1 MDARKVVLVMAR
13 LNSRNGFYWENAF
26 SRRLLNEREW
36 LLMRLLFDRLE
47 HPEKEKAV
55 RYLTEHIDID
65 TENMNYMLML
75 SILGFQTNWYC
86 FPAEAIPRLKGI
98 HRYCQAHNVMGMPW
112 LLGKVHTLQNA
123 GIPVMF
129 LKGLALR
136 CYYNKNVPRMMYD
149 YDIAVPRDR
158 FREAMTLLR
167 SGDTVNKG
175 SEEWSD
181 TIVGKCS
188 GINVEL
194 DVHQWIFKEMSDQDD
209 AVWKRALAIPF
220 YDTEVLVLS
229 PDDMFLH
236 QLNTHAKN
244 IIVQEMAENR
254 MKWLFDCR
262 SLLEDYPPDPKK
274 LETYTQEYGL
284 GYIIRF
290 MLSLLRNCFGEDPM
304 IPVIKTQVQEREYG
318 IWLKEM
324 WNWGIEMEYT
334 NKNRAECLGH
344 PFRPDNLF
352 HYFRRNYYE
361 YRVEKHWHA
370 DKARTRNYLVYL
382 TRSHGIK
389 DLKSLRDYYKS
400 RKALRE
406 EYL

>member
-26 SRRLLNEREW
+26 SRRLLNERER

-55 RYLTEHIDID
+55 RSLTEHIDID

-175 SEEWSD
+175 SEEWSA
-181 TIVGKCS
+181 TNVGKCI

-194 DVHQWIFKEMSDQDD
+194 DVNKWIFKEM
-209 AVWKRALAIPF
+209 
-220 YDTEVLVLS
+220 
-229 PDDMFLH
+229 
-236 QLNTHAKN
+236 
-244 IIVQEMAENR
+244 
-254 MKWLFDCR
+254 
-262 SLLEDYPPDPKK
+262 
-274 LETYTQEYGL
+274 
-284 GYIIRF
+284 
-290 MLSLLRNCFGEDPM
+290 
-304 IPVIKTQVQEREYG
+304 
-318 IWLKEM
+318 
-324 WNWGIEMEYT
+324 
-334 NKNRAECLGH
+334 
-344 PFRPDNLF
+344 
-352 HYFRRNYYE
+352 
-361 YRVEKHWHA
+361 
-370 DKARTRNYLVYL
+370 
-382 TRSHGIK
+382 
-389 DLKSLRDYYKS
+389 
-400 RKALRE
+400 
-406 EYL
+406 